1 MEFSTRTNQIT
12 NKDFIYYSIMK
23 NKKEKV
29 EMKTDFDF
37 VELENELGGMDFTGS
52 LDEKGFNNLYEV
64 DETEDELLNE
74 FLYVGETNNND
85 YLITY

>member
-1 MEFSTRTNQIT
+1 MN
-12 NKDFIYYSIMK
+12 
-23 NKKEKV
+23 NKKEKI

-74 FLYVGETNNND
+74 FLYVGETNNDD

>member
-1 MEFSTRTNQIT
+1 MKIIT
-12 NKDFIYYSIMK
+12 KI
-23 NKKEKV
+23 

-74 FLYVGETNNND
+74 FLYVGETNNDD

>member
-1 MEFSTRTNQIT
+1 MTSSN
-12 NKDFIYYSIMK
+12 
-23 NKKEKV
+23 KV

-37 VELENELGGMDFTGS
+37 VELEDELGGMDFTGS
-52 LDEKGFNNLYEV
+52 LDEDGFNNLYEV

>member
-1 MEFSTRTNQIT
+1 MKIIT
-12 NKDFIYYSIMK
+12 KI
-23 NKKEKV
+23 

-64 DETEDELLNE
+64 DETEDELLND
-74 FLYVGETNNND
+74 FLYVGETNNDD

>member
-1 MEFSTRTNQIT
+1 MKIIT
-12 NKDFIYYSIMK
+12 KI
-23 NKKEKV
+23 

-74 FLYVGETNNND
+74 FLYVGETNNDD
-85 YLITY
+85 YLITYWYE

>member
-1 MEFSTRTNQIT
+1 
-12 NKDFIYYSIMK
+12 MK

-37 VELENELGGMDFTGS
+37 VELEDELGGMDFTGS
-52 LDEKGFNNLYEV
+52 LDEDGFNNLYEV

>member
-1 MEFSTRTNQIT
+1 MN
-12 NKDFIYYSIMK
+12 
-23 NKKEKV
+23 NKKEKI

-64 DETEDELLNE
+64 DETEDELLND
-74 FLYVGETNNND
+74 FLYVGETNNDD

>member
-1 MEFSTRTNQIT
+1 
-12 NKDFIYYSIMK
+12 MK
-23 NKKEKV
+23 IIKKI

-64 DETEDELLNE
+64 DETEDELLND
-74 FLYVGETNNND
+74 FLYVGETNNDD

>member
-1 MEFSTRTNQIT
+1 MN
-12 NKDFIYYSIMK
+12 
-23 NKKEKV
+23 NKKEKI

-64 DETEDELLNE
+64 DETEDELLND
-74 FLYVGETNNND
+74 FLYVGETNNDD
-85 YLITY
+85 YLITYWYE

>member
-52 LDEKGFNNLYEV
+52 LDEDGFNNLYEV

-74 FLYVGETNNND
+74 FLYVGETNNDD

>member
-1 MEFSTRTNQIT
+1 
-12 NKDFIYYSIMK
+12 MK
-23 NKKEKV
+23 NKKIKI

-74 FLYVGETNNND
+74 FLYVGETNNDD

>member
-1 MEFSTRTNQIT
+1 
-12 NKDFIYYSIMK
+12 
-23 NKKEKV
+23 
-29 EMKTDFDF
+29 MKTDFDF

-74 FLYVGETNNND
+74 FLYVGETNNDD